1 MRIFASAVI
10 LTVVNT
16 HQSLAR
22 HVRRRP
28 FTARRRLLKPT
39 TVGSR
44 GGRFSTHKTSHR
56 YRIRATKSMTE
67 EEQKQRFSP
76 GASRRDD
83 VVFGLRLRFK
93 SPRQLDGCRNRSDRK
108 ETSAN
113 EELRRLE
120 RNRAENQ
127 LPEVFRR
134 ERPVRGRRGERGE
147 RSHTHIFV
155 SNFLPS
161 PRSFCTLTQS
171 FVSLFSREYSLS
183 FDNRNASNASL
194 KSYTKT

>member
-1 MRIFASAVI
+1 MRVFASAVI

-76 GASRRDD
+76 APLDATTSCSDYASALKVHGNLTDAEIDQIEKKHPQTKSYDVSKEIVPRINYLKFLEGRD
-83 VVFGLRLRFK
+83 RLG
-93 SPRQLDGCRNRSDRK
+93 DEEAK
-108 ETSAN
+108 EVS
-113 EELRRLE
+113 
-120 RNRAENQ
+120 
-127 LPEVFRR
+127 EVI
-134 ERPVRGRRGERGE
+134 
-147 RSHTHIFV
+147 HIF
-155 SNFLPS
+155 SFRIFS
-161 PRSFCTLTQS
+161 PLRVA
-171 FVSLFSREYSLS
+171 FVR
-183 FDNRNASNASL
+183 
-194 KSYTKT
+194 

>member
-76 GASRRDD
+76 A
-83 VVFGLRLRFK
+83 
-93 SPRQLDGCRNRSDRK
+93 PLDATTSCSDY
-108 ETSAN
+108 TSALKVHGN
-113 EELRRLE
+113 LTDAEIDQIEKKHPQTKSYDVSKEIVPRINYLKFLEGRDRLGDEE
-120 RNRAENQ
+120 AK
-127 LPEVFRR
+127 EVS
-134 ERPVRGRRGERGE
+134 EVI
-147 RSHTHIFV
+147 HIF
-155 SNFLPS
+155 SFRIFS
-161 PRSFCTLTQS
+161 PLRVA
-171 FVSLFSREYSLS
+171 FVR
-183 FDNRNASNASL
+183 
-194 KSYTKT
+194 